1 MNIQRGDIVLV
12 DYPYIS
18 SGLTKVRPV
27 VVIQNDRDNHRL
39 KNTIVAQ
46 ITSMTQRSLEP
57 TQLLIEIATDEG
69 QRSGLRQDSVVNTL
83 NLLTINQA
91 DILRKLGKLPDSI
104 IQKLNNCFAYY

>member
-46 ITSMTQRSLEP
+46 ITSITQRSLW
-57 TQLLIEIATDEG
+57 
-69 QRSGLRQDSVVNTL
+69 
-83 NLLTINQA
+83 
-91 DILRKLGKLPDSI
+91 
-104 IQKLNNCFAYY
+104 